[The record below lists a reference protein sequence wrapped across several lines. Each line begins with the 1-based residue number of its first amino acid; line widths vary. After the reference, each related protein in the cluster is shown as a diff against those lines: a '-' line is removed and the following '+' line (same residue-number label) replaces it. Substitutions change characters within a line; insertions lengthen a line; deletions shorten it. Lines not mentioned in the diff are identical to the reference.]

1 MSDRSQMS
9 QPPCGLSQAEG
20 PWKRSPSARKRVQP
34 RNRMRANC
42 TSGSV
47 RGTSGNRRSYRSGAK
62 GAGGKTKRKLS
73 RPAGR
78 VCTNHQDKEA
88 SSEAHRGKPVTDR
101 GRMFASCNQA
111 AIAFAPP
118 SLCLPADVLD
128 GLGLLCESQLQM
140 ATDFCGIAIRSRPFD
155 ERSTG
160 MGITG
165 FGQGTLPA
173 PLPAG
178 VF

>member
-1 MSDRSQMS
+1 MAIRLLALWGHRD
-9 QPPCGLSQAEG
+9 LFFHG
-20 PWKRSPSARKRVQP
+20 PH
-34 RNRMRANC
+34 
-42 TSGSV
+42 T
-47 RGTSGNRRSYRSGAK
+47 
-62 GAGGKTKRKLS
+62 
-73 RPAGR
+73 
-78 VCTNHQDKEA
+78 
-88 SSEAHRGKPVTDR
+88 SSEFTSHSDDDLVRL
-101 GRMFASCNQA
+101 FASCNQA
-111 AIAFAPP
+111 ARAFAQPY
-118 SLCLPADVLD
+118 LCLPADVLD